1 MSNTANAS
9 EADAIKKESGTK
21 AEKKWGRDV
30 MKLGFCMIPSLLLR
44 AQRRLGLNPTQLAI
58 LLQLAD
64 YWWDADNKPYPSKQS
79 LSDRLGIGPRQIQ
92 RYIAEL
98 EKAGLVVRIER
109 TGDDNR
115 KLSNHYDLSGLV
127 EKLKQFEPEFR
138 AVAEE
143 ASASRKKVSR
153 RGGLK

>member
-1 MSNTANAS
+1 MHIET
-9 EADAIKKESGTK
+9 
-21 AEKKWGRDV
+21 
-30 MKLGFCMIPSLLLR
+30 
-44 AQRRLGLNPTQLAI
+44 
-58 LLQLAD
+58 
-64 YWWDADNKPYPSKQS
+64 
-79 LSDRLGIGPRQIQ
+79 
-92 RYIAEL
+92 
-98 EKAGLVVRIER
+98 IER